1 MQQET
6 AKASYPDVFFAL
18 EDTEAHQYVVLNDPD
33 HCLCVLLS
41 AKGGPA
47 LPCEAGSGA
56 GGGAGGDNDA
66 SQLQPRVLMFSGFVG
81 YDQLQVRVGL
91 GDPTLRLP
99 KNQTETR
106 PRQKAKHQCVYER
119 RQRSAHRR
127 VSTLSFGLPV

>member
-81 YDQLQVRVGL
+81 YDQLQVRQGWV
-91 GDPTLRLP
+91 TLRLGYE
-99 KNQTETR
+99 KSNR
-106 PRQKAKHQCVYER
+106 DKAKAKSQTPVCV
-119 RQRSAHRR
+119 
-127 VSTLSFGLPV
+127 